1 MKAMRLS
8 ILTAAAVAIL
18 AVSACG
24 TAPSSGTFVQTAPAT
39 KAAQVRLIE
48 GNWDAFNRSRLE
60 DMIATYGKFSPNY
73 NSAKPPYVVFDW
85 DNTTVFL
92 DIEEAAL
99 IYQLENLRFGATPEQ
114 MNKAIRMNIPTK
126 DFTDD
131 FRNTAKQ
138 PINID
143 KIATDISSSYT
154 WLYQNY
160 VGLNGDKSLKEV
172 SKTPQY
178 KDFITKVRFLYEAIG
193 DTFDHATSYPWITY
207 LFTGMTE
214 AQVRALAAE
223 TMVWQQTQPVESV
236 KWQSPAELPGA
247 AGVVSISWK
256 NGLRIVPEMQ
266 DLYAKLRSAG
276 FDVYVCSASYIDVI
290 KEVSS
295 NPAFG
300 YNNPADRSYAMELE
314 RDANG
319 VIQSKFREGYA
330 QTQGAGKTETIKR
343 FLVSRYG
350 YDPVFIA
357 GDSEGDQNM
366 MKDFD
371 GTKLVLIINRLRSD
385 KTDIGKFSKIAVDT
399 YKQPNAKFLL
409 QGRDDNKGIFVPSQL
424 HFKLGSPQK
433 GQALR

>member
-1 MKAMRLS
+1 MKTLRLS
-8 ILTAAAVAIL
+8 ILATAVAAL
-18 AVSACG
+18 LSLSACN
-24 TAPSSGTFVQTAPAT
+24 TAPTASSALVTAQAT
-39 KAAQVRLIE
+39 RTSQVRLIE

-60 DMIATYGKFSPNY
+60 NMIATYGKFSSSY
-73 NSAKPPYVVFDW
+73 NPAKPPYVVFDW
-85 DNTTVFL
+85 DNTTIFL
-92 DIEEAAL
+92 DIEEATL

-114 MNKAIRMNIPTK
+114 MDKAIRMNIPKK
-126 DFTDD
+126 DFTDG
-131 FRNTAKQ
+131 FRNVDKQ
-138 PINID
+138 PLNID
-143 KIATDISSSYT
+143 KIATDISSSYA
-154 WLYQNY
+154 WLYRNY
-160 VGLNGDKSLKEV
+160 VGLAGDKSLQEV
-172 SKTPQY
+172 AKTPQY
-178 KDFITKVRFLYEAIG
+178 RDFITKVRFLYEAIG

-223 TMVWQQTQPVESV
+223 TMVWQQSQPVESV
-236 KWQSPAELPGA
+236 KWTSPAELPGA

-256 NGLRIVPEMQ
+256 NGLRILPEMQ
-266 DLYAKLRSAG
+266 DLYAKLRAAG

-300 YNNPADRSYAMELE
+300 YNNPAERAYAMELE

-330 QTQGAGKTETIKR
+330 QTQGPGKTETIKR
-343 FLVSRYG
+343 FLVSRYDYG
-350 YDPVFIA
+350 PIFIA

-371 GTKLVLIINRLRSD
+371 DTKVVLIVNRLRSE

-399 YKQPNAKFLL
+399 YGKPDAKFLL
-409 QGRDDNKGIFVPSQL
+409 QGRDDGKGILVPSQL
-424 HFKLGSPQK
+424 HYKLGSQK

>member
-1 MKAMRLS
+1 MKTMRLS
-8 ILTAAAVAIL
+8 ILVAAATAVL
-18 AVSACG
+18 ALSACN
-24 TAPSSGTFVQTAPAT
+24 TAPTASTQPVVLAT
-39 KAAQVRLIE
+39 KASQVRLIE

-73 NSAKPPYVVFDW
+73 NPAKPPYVVFDW

-114 MNKAIRMNIPTK
+114 MDKAIRMNIPAKDFTK
-126 DFTDD
+126 DFG
-131 FRNTAKQ
+131 NAAGA
-138 PINID
+138 PLNID
-143 KIATDISSSYT
+143 KIATDISSSYA
-154 WLYQNY
+154 WLYRNY
-160 VGLNGDKSLKEV
+160 VGLSGDKSLKEI

-223 TMVWQQTQPVESV
+223 TMVWQQSQPVESV

-266 DLYAKLRSAG
+266 DLYAKLRIAG

-300 YNNPADRSYAMELE
+300 YNNPADRAFAMELE

-350 YDPVFIA
+350 YGPVFIA

-371 GTKLVLIINRLRSD
+371 DTKVVLIINRLRSA
-385 KTDIGKFSKIAVDT
+385 KSDIGQFSKIAVDT

-409 QGRDDNKGIFVPSQL
+409 QGRDDNKGILVPSQL